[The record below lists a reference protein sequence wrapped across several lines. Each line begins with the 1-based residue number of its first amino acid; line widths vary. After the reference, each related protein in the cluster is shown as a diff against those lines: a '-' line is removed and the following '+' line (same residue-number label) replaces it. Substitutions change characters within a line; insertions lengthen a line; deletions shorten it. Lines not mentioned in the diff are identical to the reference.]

1 MPERSF
7 KAEEGSSESYIYNPT
22 EADINLRET
31 VRVNISNLLANS
43 NTELH
48 TGIAISEKIVGLCGS
63 SACRVSV
70 QIQSRQL
77 SEHRYPRR
85 VDGVMFNC
93 RDKGCI
99 RSED

>member
-7 KAEEGSSESYIYNPT
+7 KAEEGSSESYTYTPT
-22 EADINLRET
+22 DDDLNLREEVT
-31 VRVNISNLLANS
+31 VSVPNLLANS

-48 TGIAISEKIVGLCGS
+48 IGRSISEQIVGLCGS